1 MSKFDGALAKVAR
14 AEQHL
19 DEVDRLGKA
28 WAETVSYELRLELG
42 GPNELVG
49 RLFNPGN
56 TTPPR
61 RLALAFGDVVHNL
74 RSALDHLVFE
84 LAVAGGASGER
95 SEYPI
100 VEDES
105 LYRRH
110 VDRALA
116 GVSAADQARIES
128 TQPYHLR
135 DGDQWRRPADRDDP
149 LVRNAILRLV
159 RRLDNQDKHRLILE
173 GVAEGAA
180 RQPTFRG
187 VRAAEGTY
195 PGRSIPLLDGSELSR
210 VKSIEPINDLSVV
223 QVGYRPA
230 FTVIVRESGTEDGIR
245 AGAGTL
251 RVAANVIREVIGLFD
266 SGGAGSPVAALNDPF
281 SGPNSVIEWS
291 GSGASLKVGVHVDLA
306 LRRRHVLEF
315 WPEVFT
321 AIEQATDLASM
332 WAGLER
338 AGTTARFAVR
348 LIRRNEEGSDADIS
362 VELFDPT
369 GDLDVWVGAIM
380 PVPEAKSATG
390 IRRSRPSS
398 SGQ

>member
-1 MSKFDGALAKVAR
+1 
-14 AEQHL
+14 
-19 DEVDRLGKA
+19 
-28 WAETVSYELRLELG
+28 
-42 GPNELVG
+42 
-49 RLFNPGN
+49 
-56 TTPPR
+56 
-61 RLALAFGDVVHNL
+61 
-74 RSALDHLVFE
+74 
-84 LAVAGGASGER
+84 
-95 SEYPI
+95 
-100 VEDES
+100 
-105 LYRRH
+105 
-110 VDRALA
+110 
-116 GVSAADQARIES
+116 
-128 TQPYHLR
+128 
-135 DGDQWRRPADRDDP
+135 
-149 LVRNAILRLV
+149 
-159 RRLDNQDKHRLILE
+159 
-173 GVAEGAA
+173 
-180 RQPTFRG
+180 